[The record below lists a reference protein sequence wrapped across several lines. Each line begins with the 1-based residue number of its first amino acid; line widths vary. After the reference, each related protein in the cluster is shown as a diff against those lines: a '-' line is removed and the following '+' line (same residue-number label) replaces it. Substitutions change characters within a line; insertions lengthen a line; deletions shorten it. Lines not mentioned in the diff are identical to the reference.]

1 MIQLSR
7 DQRVLSPRLDIP
19 GIPGPPKSGE
29 GKSRVGAANMN
40 VVAAPKP
47 ERRLAAVL
55 AADVAGYSRLV
66 GADEVGTL
74 AQWQV
79 HLDTLFEPK
88 IKDHHGR
95 IVRTAGDGIL
105 GEFASVVNAV
115 QCAVE
120 LQRGMAERNADIPRE
135 KRIEFRIG
143 INVGD
148 IVIDR
153 GDIWGDGVNVA
164 ARLEALAEPGGI
176 CVSGRVQEDV
186 QGKLRFIF
194 EDSGEHR
201 LKNIARPVRV
211 YRVRFDD
218 VVPRP
223 DEPSIGPRDESH
235 RSGRSHG
242 DGLQTARVDRRA
254 ATRWRWPSRSVLA
267 AVALVA
273 LGAAAAPGGW
283 RWLAASPSMPAV
295 STTNVAAATNETSTP
310 SAADKIVAPI
320 LSIVVLPFLNLSA
333 DARQDYLSDGIT
345 DSLTTDLSRALPGS
359 FVVSRDTAYTYKGK
373 AADVRQIGRELDVR
387 YVLEGSVLPD
397 DGLVRVNAQ
406 LINAETGGH
415 LWAERFDLKR
425 RDVLQVQDDI
435 VGRLSRAIGLK
446 MIDTE
451 ARRSE
456 REKPRSP
463 EAVDLIMRGKA
474 IANRP
479 TSRATMIQARD
490 LFEQALNVEPDNA
503 EALAGIATTF
513 VFEALNGYHETGNE
527 QRLHQAG
534 LLLTRALATDPRQLV
549 ALKAKAALLRAQGHF
564 EDAIAAAEAVIT
576 ENPGEPWAYKEIGLS
591 TMYLG
596 RAEQALDWFA
606 KAERFGPRDPGRWTW
621 LDSRGH
627 ALILLGRDE
636 EAIRYLRLAL
646 DANPTAVSTHAFLAA
661 AYALTGRP
669 EEARAELAQH
679 ARLRPGET
687 VMNFRRVSPVPLRLT
702 SPQYRQQYERLRD
715 GLRKA
720 GMPESNEP

>member
-1 MIQLSR
+1 MIQLYR
-7 DQRVLSPRLDIP
+7 DRRVLSPRHDIP

-29 GKSRVGAANMN
+29 GKLRVGAANMN
-40 VVAAPKP
+40 VVTAPMR
-47 ERRLAAVL
+47 ERRLAAIL

-88 IKDHHGR
+88 IRDHHGR

-120 LQRGMAERNADIPRE
+120 LQRGMVERNVDIPSE

-148 IVIDR
+148 IIIDR

-186 QGKLRFIF
+186 QGKLRHIF
-194 EDSGEHR
+194 EDAGEHR

-211 YRVRFDD
+211 YRVRLDE
-218 VVPRP
+218 VAPRP
-223 DEPSIGPRDESH
+223 DGPSIGPEDGSH
-235 RSGRSHG
+235 QSRRSHAA
-242 DGLQTARVDRRA
+242 GLQAGRVDSPTAARR
-254 ATRWRWPSRSVLA
+254 RWPTRNVLA
-267 AVALVA
+267 VTAVIA
-273 LGAAAAPGGW
+273 LGAATSGGW
-283 RWLAASPSMPAV
+283 WWLATSRSTPTPSGEY
-295 STTNVAAATNETSTP
+295 VAATSSATPAPAATDK
-310 SAADKIVAPI
+310 SAAPI

-345 DSLTTDLSRALPGS
+345 DSLTTDLLRALPGS

-373 AADVRQIGRELDVR
+373 AADARQIGRELDVR

-397 DGLVRVNAQ
+397 DDLVRVNAQ
-406 LINAETGGH
+406 LIDAETGGH

-456 REKPRSP
+456 REKPKSP

-490 LFEQALNVEPDNA
+490 LFEQALNVEPDNP
-503 EALAGIATTF
+503 EAVAGIATTY

-527 QRLHQAG
+527 QRLHQAD
-534 LLLTRALATDPRQLV
+534 LLLTRALAIDPRQLV
-549 ALKAKAALLRAQGHF
+549 ALKAKAALLRAQGQF
-564 EDAIAAAEAVIT
+564 EDAIAAAEAVIA

-596 RAEQALDWFA
+596 RAKQALGWFA

-621 LDSRGH
+621 LDGRGH

-636 EAIRYLRLAL
+636 EAIRYLRSAL
-646 DANPTAVSTHAFLAA
+646 DANPNAVSTHAFLAA
-661 AYALTGRP
+661 AYALTGRA
-669 EEARAELAQH
+669 EEARAALAQH
-679 ARLRPGET
+679 DRLRPGET

-702 SPQYRQQYERLRD
+702 SPEYQQQHERLKD